1 MVTTEQQTTADP
13 ILNQDLGHGNTVAA
27 WAMFGVMFVGVV
39 VSCIAFII
47 PNWIVFWAGGVVIVI
62 GLIVGMVLK
71 AAGYGVGGKHTKTQH

>member
-27 WAMFGVMFVGVV
+27 WAMVGIMFVGVV